1 MLGKNTESTS
11 GVTSFR
17 LKYHLE
23 APVTSLNGESELGS
37 ELPLS
42 KPDAPKPKPD
52 SPKPKPS
59 GSNQQLN
66 QFQDDNSV
74 CGTPVAGFTQSLV
87 IGGQAAGHG
96 EW

>member
-1 MLGKNTESTS
+1 M
-11 GVTSFR
+11 
-17 LKYHLE
+17 
-23 APVTSLNGESELGS
+23 NGESGFDTPQIPS
-37 ELPLS
+37 
-42 KPDAPKPKPD
+42 PKPD
-52 SPKPKPS
+52 VPKPVSTNPKPS

-87 IGGQAAGHG
+87 IGGVAAGHG